1 MIDTNYPTLV
11 ATFAINSYT
20 VSASAEAGGSVD
32 DLGGTYNYQDGPTI
46 TATADAGY
54 TFDGWT
60 GGGTACT
67 TEAVCDLSMI
77 DTNYPTLVAT
87 FALSITYTVDYDTN
101 GGDATLTQDTSTD
114 GASITLPSPGVLAD
128 FIFDGWYEAED
139 LSGSSVGDDGD
150 SYVPA
155 ANVTLYAKWV
165 ATVTY
170 TVDYDTNGGDA
181 TLTQDTSTDGAS
193 VTLPSPGLLADSYF
207 DGWYEAEDLSGSEV
221 GDAGDEYV
229 PSANVTLYAKW
240 VATITYTVDYD
251 TNGGDATLTQD
262 TSTDGASITLPSPGV
277 LADFIFDGWYEAED
291 LSGSEVGDAGD
302 PYVPTGNVTLYA
314 KWVADTGETYT
325 VDYDTNGG
333 DATLTQDT
341 STDGASITLP
351 SPGVLAD
358 FIFDGWYEAE
368 DLSGSE
374 VGDAGDPYVPT
385 GNVTLYAKWVADTG
399 ETYTVDYDTNGGD
412 AALSQDTSTDGSA
425 VNLPSPGTR
434 SGYTFSGWYDNE
446 GLTGSEVG
454 DAGDP
459 YVPSANVTLYAK
471 WTPTGG
477 GGGGGGGGS
486 GPAPVNN
493 VLPTIT
499 GSTSAESIV
508 TANVGTWSNSNY
520 YTYQWYYCTTA
531 SAGGSATAPL
541 GCVRIG
547 GATFATYTV
556 EAAYS
561 GSYLSVRIRAI
572 GDGGSTDIFSA
583 TSAAVGVGEK
593 PFSVKAVPPRIV
605 GFAAIGQL
613 LTAKRGQWIG
623 APTTYAYQ
631 WYRCT
636 KVGLKSPRSVPTSC
650 TLITGANAKRYTV
663 TAADAGFF
671 LRARV
676 TATGAAGQGF
686 RMSRSTGLIAN

>member
-1 MIDTNYPTLV
+1 
-11 ATFAINSYT
+11 
-20 VSASAEAGGSVD
+20 
-32 DLGGTYNYQDGPTI
+32 
-46 TATADAGY
+46 
-54 TFDGWT
+54 
-60 GGGTACT
+60 
-67 TEAVCDLSMI
+67 
-77 DTNYPTLVAT
+77 
-87 FALSITYTVDYDTN
+87 
-101 GGDATLTQDTSTD
+101 
-114 GASITLPSPGVLAD
+114 
-128 FIFDGWYEAED
+128 
-139 LSGSSVGDDGD
+139 
-150 SYVPA
+150 
-155 ANVTLYAKWV
+155 
-165 ATVTY
+165 
-170 TVDYDTNGGDA
+170 
-181 TLTQDTSTDGAS
+181 
-193 VTLPSPGLLADSYF
+193 
-207 DGWYEAEDLSGSEV
+207 
-221 GDAGDEYV
+221 
-229 PSANVTLYAKW
+229 
-240 VATITYTVDYD
+240 
-251 TNGGDATLTQD
+251 
-262 TSTDGASITLPSPGV
+262 
-277 LADFIFDGWYEAED
+277 
-291 LSGSEVGDAGD
+291 
-302 PYVPTGNVTLYA
+302 
-314 KWVADTGETYT
+314 
-325 VDYDTNGG
+325 
-333 DATLTQDT
+333 
-341 STDGASITLP
+341 
-351 SPGVLAD
+351 
-358 FIFDGWYEAE
+358 
-368 DLSGSE
+368 
-374 VGDAGDPYVPT
+374 VPT